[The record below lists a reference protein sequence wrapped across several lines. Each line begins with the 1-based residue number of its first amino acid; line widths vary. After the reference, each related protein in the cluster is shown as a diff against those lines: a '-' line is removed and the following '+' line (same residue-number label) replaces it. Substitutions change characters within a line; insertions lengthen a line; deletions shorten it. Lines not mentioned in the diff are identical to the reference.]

1 MLDAARG
8 IILPSPEAEM
18 VIRASRRIAAH
29 ARGDLLDRLSEA
41 RAGLV
46 RPRLEAVVT
55 HARGVAPERSKPQLT
70 EVTTGRDEAARLACR
85 DAARL
90 APHLAAIGDDGE
102 APRWQRKAAKAHG
115 ARAARP

>member
-18 VIRASRRIAAH
+18 VIRASRRIASR
-29 ARGDLLDRLSEA
+29 ARGGLRDRLSEA
-41 RAGLV
+41 RVGLV
-46 RPRLEAVVT
+46 RQRIEAGT
-55 HARGVAPERSKPQLT
+55 HARGVAPVRSSPRLT
-70 EVTTGRDEAARLACR
+70 EVTAGRDEAARLACR

-90 APHLAAIGDDGE
+90 APHLAAIADDGE